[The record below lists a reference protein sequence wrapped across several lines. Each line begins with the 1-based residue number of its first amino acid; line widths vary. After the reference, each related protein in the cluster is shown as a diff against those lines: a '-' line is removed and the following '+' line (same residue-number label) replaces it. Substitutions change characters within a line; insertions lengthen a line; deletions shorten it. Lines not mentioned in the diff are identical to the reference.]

1 MAATPLV
8 LPTAAAGIAA
18 CTKGAAVTPSDTND
32 LAFTTRVIWVGAT
45 GTLTVILSGGDT
57 VEFTAVPAGTWLW
70 ISATRV
76 KSSGTSASSIVALA

>member
-32 LAFTTRVIWVGAT
+32 LAFTTRAIYVGAT
-45 GTLTVILSGGDT
+45 GTLTVILSGGGT
-57 VEFTAVPAGTWLW
+57 VEFAAVPAGTWLW
-70 ISATRV
+70 LAATRV
-76 KSSGTSASSIVALA
+76 NATGTSASSIVALA